1 MNAQRFSLEEPVFA
15 LSHGEDGE
23 GACPAGRRW
32 RDGPFET
39 ETRRFF
45 GAVRQELFT
54 RRAEHPIVELP
65 QLHAAIASCFA
76 DWRLLAEGGSPEASP
91 GRFWAPASTRLT
103 VAPGQEADFAL
114 ETTRFYHLPNGSRR
128 VLAIEEW
135 GENTFRLWLT
145 APRSQQDD
153 VADELKALAE
163 RMKRPHYLQGQ
174 VLSAQGCILQDFQA
188 CGWDDVALDPVVR
201 AAIELNTS
209 EVIRRREAFRRN
221 GVPMK
226 RGVVLYG
233 PPGTGKTLVAKVL
246 AGLDLATFIYATA
259 ADMEAP
265 CRVRATFDLARRLEP
280 TILFFEDIDLFA
292 DERSSYSSKA
302 VLGEILAQLDGL
314 KSNDGLI
321 FMATTNDLEAI
332 DPAIRERPS
341 RFDVVLH
348 IGLPSLDARQKILA
362 QNLPAAPDVDTLL
375 EVVGMATEGLSGAQV
390 REVAYLTVQRA
401 LLRDAC
407 DDNDIVRVEREDVL
421 EAVERVARPKGTG
434 IGFGE
439 SVGSAT
445 NLTSKVANERRK

>member
-1 MNAQRFSLEEPVFA
+1 MNALRFSLEEPVFT
-15 LSHGEDGE
+15 LSQGEDGE
-23 GACPAGRRW
+23 GTCPAGRRW
-32 RDGPFET
+32 RDGPFEV

-45 GAVRQELFT
+45 GAVRQELLT
-54 RRAEHPIVELP
+54 RRAEYPIVELP

-91 GRFWAPASTRLT
+91 GRFWAPASTRLA

-114 ETTRFYHLPNGSRR
+114 EATRFYHLPDGSRR

-153 VADELKALAE
+153 VADELKALSE

-188 CGWDDVALDPVVR
+188 CGWGDVALDSMIR
-201 AAIELNTS
+201 AAIESNTA
-209 EVIRRREAFRRN
+209 EVIRRRETFRRN

-226 RGVVLYG
+226 RGIVLHG

-292 DERSSYSSKA
+292 DERSSYASKA

-314 KSNDGLI
+314 ESNDGLI

-348 IGLPSLDARQKILA
+348 IGLPSVEARRKILV
-362 QNLPAAPDVDTLL
+362 QNLPHAPADGTLL
-375 EVVGMATEGLSGAQV
+375 DEAALATEGLSGAQV
-390 REVAYLTVQRA
+390 REVAYLAVQRA

-407 DDNDIVRVEREDVL
+407 DEQGIVHVEREDVVD
-421 EAVERVARPKGTG
+421 AVERVARPKGTG
-434 IGFGE
+434 LGFGK
-439 SVGSAT
+439 A
-445 NLTSKVANERRK
+445 